1 MGVFSKGLVDFKTII
16 KTAKIIFSHAEKR
29 KIKLIGTGGK
39 EDHANFFSSDIH
51 KDILNCL
58 SVP

>member
-16 KTAKIIFSHAEKR
+16 ETAKIIFSHAEKR

-39 EDHANFFSSDIH
+39 EDHANFFSSDVH
-51 KDILNCL
+51 KDILKC
-58 SVP
+58 